1 MTVIG
6 VKTIRKR
13 QREETN
19 VSPEAMIQR
28 AVSHVRMKKVIRKR
42 RVPVNRKLDSILGEI
57 DRYMHTSGTF
67 QGIRP
72 RNVYQQA
79 LEGAFDTTSDDRFGD
94 QLLIDIVRTMGEFK
108 HNGRPIRLR
117 SDQQTMAKHAINALL
132 PLIYGPKLEA
142 SRKRLL
148 KQLGLERIT
157 QEIMILASRRVG
169 KTYFVA
175 MLLASCMICFPAI
188 EIACFSL
195 ALRTSQKM
203 MRLVVDFLNMHEK
216 GRYMIIKH
224 NQEQLILRG
233 DTLSTYKILHS
244 FPDKADV
251 CIVFFLFIYSKQSVD
266 STKVCVIFVYL
277 LRIGRG
283 RNNGEIER

>member
-1 MTVIG
+1 
-6 VKTIRKR
+6 
-13 QREETN
+13 
-19 VSPEAMIQR
+19 
-28 AVSHVRMKKVIRKR
+28 MKKIIRKR
-42 RVPVNRKLDSILGEI
+42 RVPVGRKLKSVLNEI
-57 DRYMHTSGTF
+57 TRFMQTSGTL
-67 QGIRP
+67 QGIKP
-72 RNVYQQA
+72 RNLHQQA
-79 LEGAFDTTSDDRFGD
+79 LEGVFDSNIDDRFGD
-94 QLLIDIVRTMGEFK
+94 QMLIDIVRTMGEFK
-108 HNGRPIRLR
+108 HNGKPIRLR

-132 PLIYGPKLEA
+132 PLIYGQKLDA
-142 SRKRLL
+142 NRKRLL

-175 MLLASCMICFPAI
+175 MLLAACMICFPAI

-251 CIVFFLFIYSKQSVD
+251 RIVVFF
-266 STKVCVIFVYL
+266 
-277 LRIGRG
+277 
-283 RNNGEIER
+283 

>member
-1 MTVIG
+1 M
-6 VKTIRKR
+6 RL
-13 QREETN
+13 
-19 VSPEAMIQR
+19 SPDEMIQR
-28 AVSHVRMKKVIRKR
+28 TLARIKMKKIIRKR
-42 RVPVNRKLDSILGEI
+42 RVPVNRKIGSILGEI
-57 DRYMHTSGTF
+57 NKYLQTSGTF

-72 RNVYQQA
+72 RTVYQQA
-79 LEGAFDTTSDDRFGD
+79 IEGAFDSNAEDKFGD
-94 QLLIDIVRTMGEFK
+94 QLLIGIVRTMGEFK

-132 PLIYGPKLEA
+132 PLIYGPKLE
-142 SRKRLL
+142 SCRKRLL

-175 MLLASCMICFPAI
+175 MLLASCMICFPSI

-251 CIVFFLFIYSKQSVD
+251 RILFFLFFKKKNSSSDERSRY
-266 STKVCVIFVYL
+266 FFFFYL
-277 LRIGRG
+277 WRRENIDL
-283 RNNGEIER
+283 